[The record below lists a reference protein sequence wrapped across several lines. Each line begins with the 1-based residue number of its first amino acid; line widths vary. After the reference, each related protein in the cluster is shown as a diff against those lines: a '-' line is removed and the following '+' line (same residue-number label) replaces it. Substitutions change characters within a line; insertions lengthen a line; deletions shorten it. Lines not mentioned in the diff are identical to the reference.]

1 MDKLKA
7 QLEKIQSDLASERQ
21 RGALADTGKI
31 YELELE
37 ENHVMNEIQ
46 KAEHEQYVQQQAE
59 EIEKFV
65 LPFDYNDIFSNAKAN
80 ETIDAVVKQA
90 LYQQNEKHVDEIAAL
105 KERNRT
111 EQQAADERESQ
122 LRRQNEE
129 LQNINKQ
136 DRDQIIRLEND
147 LQQKRIELQ
156 DIQAK
161 RDAVYRELDG
171 AQKELAEIKDEN
183 ERLNHQLSESKRSEV
198 RVQSIN
204 VNEHLAKLADEA
216 KQAKIKSSVE
226 IAMEGSTFR
235 GKITPSI
242 ILPQTE
248 QVFSFRPSDNTPDVE
263 ANVEQGTFAE
273 SQVGESFQV
282 QPLPAIRPEV
292 VEGELVGEAQGKDT
306 PVTRAELEERLQQFA
321 TQFAAEHGLVKG
333 QVA

>member
-46 KAEHEQYVQQQAE
+46 KAEHDLYVQQQAE
-59 EIEKFV
+59 EIEKFE
-65 LPFDYNDIFSNAKAN
+65 LPYDYNDIFDNAKAN
-80 ETIDAVVKQA
+80 ETIDALVKQA
-90 LYQQNEKHVDEIAAL
+90 LHQQNEKHVDEIAAL
-105 KERNRT
+105 KERIRT

-129 LQNINKQ
+129 LQNISKQ

-147 LQQKRIELQ
+147 LQQNRIDLQ

-161 RDAVYRELDG
+161 RDAVYRELEE
-171 AQKELAEIKDEN
+171 AQKELAEAKAEN
-183 ERLNHQLSESKRSEV
+183 ERLNQQLSESKRTEV

-216 KQAKIKSSVE
+216 KQAKIKSAVD
-226 IAMEGSTFR
+226 IALEGSTFR

-242 ILPQTE
+242 VIPQAE
-248 QVFSFRPSDNTPDVE
+248 QVFSFRPTDSSTNAE
-263 ANVEQGTFAE
+263 ANLGQGSSTE

-282 QPLPAIRPEV
+282 QPLPTVRPEMAD
-292 VEGELVGEAQGKDT
+292 GERLREVQGEDT
-306 PVTRAELEERLQQFA
+306 PVTRAELEERLR
-321 TQFAAEHGLVKG
+321 QFAAENGLVKG
-333 QVA
+333 NVA